1 MDLIRGGFCSKSISV
16 VEGRQCDLMYEWQG
30 DCRDFICL
38 SFPSAK

>member
-16 VEGRQCDLMYEWQG
+16 VEGRQCDLMHERQRVR
-30 DCRDFICL
+30 RDFMCL